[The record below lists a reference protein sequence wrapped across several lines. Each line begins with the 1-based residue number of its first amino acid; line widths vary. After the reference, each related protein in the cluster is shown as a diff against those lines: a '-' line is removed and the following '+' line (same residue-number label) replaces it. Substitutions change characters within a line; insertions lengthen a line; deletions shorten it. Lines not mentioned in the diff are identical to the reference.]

1 MADRRPQGSRSFAAF
16 IAMVGQAGT
25 PQASVT
31 SRSEQSGAQVSRAF
45 AGTSKV
51 ERGRNMVRQYG

>member
-1 MADRRPQGSRSFAAF
+1 MADRRPQGSHSFAAS

-51 ERGRNMVRQYG
+51 ERG